1 MSARWKL
8 VDTLDVLQT
17 CCNSSFEFK
26 FPFWGLHPTIHEI
39 QILLMS
45 SLEKVIE
52 PNVSSVRTESKASLF
67 LNKHMKSE
75 NNCMYCDIVIVLVIG
90 MMAQVEIQGVH

>member
-1 MSARWKL
+1 M
-8 VDTLDVLQT
+8 
-17 CCNSSFEFK
+17 
-26 FPFWGLHPTIHEI
+26 
-39 QILLMS
+39 LMS

-67 LNKHMKSE
+67 LNKHE